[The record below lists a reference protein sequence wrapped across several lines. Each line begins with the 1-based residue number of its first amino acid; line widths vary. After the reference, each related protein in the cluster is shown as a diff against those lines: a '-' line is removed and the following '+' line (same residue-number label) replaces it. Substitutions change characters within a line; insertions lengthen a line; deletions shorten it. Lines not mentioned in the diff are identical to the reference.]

1 MQKNENLIDLICRRT
16 IAGLNILMLM
26 TIGALR
32 PKKITVIRDREQTPR
47 LYEDLVLYL
56 LDKLPFPLLKRLFD
70 FVNITRD
77 WVRRLGV

>member
-1 MQKNENLIDLICRRT
+1 MQNKENLVDLVSRR
-16 IAGLNILMLM
+16 IISGVNALMLM
-26 TIGALR
+26 IIGVLR
-32 PKKITVIRDREQTPR
+32 SKKIKEIRGREDTPR

-70 FVNITRD
+70 FLDITRK